1 MNKKVDFLIALNSI
15 KENFDIN
22 DINDY
27 KELLDI
33 YSRINYSK
41 EADEDILSFFKEIVS
56 SIVLKQLENFN
67 DYFISDTGK
76 IYSKRRGKLKELK
89 PWLDGKKNYLMITLC
104 GEQGHKKELIHRLV
118 AQAFIPN
125 PNGYTE
131 VNHINYIKLTLITN
145 AKREINNITKIHH
158 HHPRQEYKVNENTR

>member
-56 SIVLKQLENFN
+56 SIVLKQLESKKFN
-67 DYFISDTGK
+67 C
-76 IYSKRRGKLKELK
+76 R
-89 PWLDGKKNYLMITLC
+89 W
-104 GEQGHKKELIHRLV
+104 
-118 AQAFIPN
+118 
-125 PNGYTE
+125 
-131 VNHINYIKLTLITN
+131 
-145 AKREINNITKIHH
+145 
-158 HHPRQEYKVNENTR
+158 QEYFPNTSIDNLTSTDNFFNHSTTF

>member
-22 DINDY
+22 DINYY

-56 SIVLKQLENFN
+56 SIVLKQLE
-67 DYFISDTGK
+67 
-76 IYSKRRGKLKELK
+76 SKKCNCR
-89 PWLDGKKNYLMITLC
+89 W
-104 GEQGHKKELIHRLV
+104 
-118 AQAFIPN
+118 
-125 PNGYTE
+125 
-131 VNHINYIKLTLITN
+131 
-145 AKREINNITKIHH
+145 
-158 HHPRQEYKVNENTR
+158 QEYFPNTSIDNLTSTDNFFNHSTTFQNLFKLDIFNPLNPDYNYTNILKFN

>member
-41 EADEDILSFFKEIVS
+41 
-56 SIVLKQLENFN
+56 
-67 DYFISDTGK
+67 
-76 IYSKRRGKLKELK
+76 
-89 PWLDGKKNYLMITLC
+89 
-104 GEQGHKKELIHRLV
+104 
-118 AQAFIPN
+118 
-125 PNGYTE
+125 
-131 VNHINYIKLTLITN
+131 
-145 AKREINNITKIHH
+145 
-158 HHPRQEYKVNENTR
+158 

>member
-56 SIVLKQLENFN
+56 SIVLKQLE
-67 DYFISDTGK
+67 
-76 IYSKRRGKLKELK
+76 SKECDCS
-89 PWLDGKKNYLMITLC
+89 W
-104 GEQGHKKELIHRLV
+104 
-118 AQAFIPN
+118 
-125 PNGYTE
+125 
-131 VNHINYIKLTLITN
+131 
-145 AKREINNITKIHH
+145 
-158 HHPRQEYKVNENTR
+158 QEYFPTTSIDNLVSNDDFFNHSVTFQNLFKLDIFNPLNPDYNYTNILKFN

>member
-33 YSRINYSK
+33 YSRINSSK

-56 SIVLKQLENFN
+56 SIVLKQLESKECNCSWHEYFPNTSIDNLTSTDNF
-67 DYFISDTGK
+67 F
-76 IYSKRRGKLKELK
+76 
-89 PWLDGKKNYLMITLC
+89 
-104 GEQGHKKELIHRLV
+104 
-118 AQAFIPN
+118 
-125 PNGYTE
+125 
-131 VNHINYIKLTLITN
+131 NHSTTF
-145 AKREINNITKIHH
+145 
-158 HHPRQEYKVNENTR
+158 

>member
-15 KENFDIN
+15 KENFNIN

-56 SIVLKQLENFN
+56 
-67 DYFISDTGK
+67 
-76 IYSKRRGKLKELK
+76 
-89 PWLDGKKNYLMITLC
+89 
-104 GEQGHKKELIHRLV
+104 
-118 AQAFIPN
+118 
-125 PNGYTE
+125 
-131 VNHINYIKLTLITN
+131 
-145 AKREINNITKIHH
+145 
-158 HHPRQEYKVNENTR
+158 